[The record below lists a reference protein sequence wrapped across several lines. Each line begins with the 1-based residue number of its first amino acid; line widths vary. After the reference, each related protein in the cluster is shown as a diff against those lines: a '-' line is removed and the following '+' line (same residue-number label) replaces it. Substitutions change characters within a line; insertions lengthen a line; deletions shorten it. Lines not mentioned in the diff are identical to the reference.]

1 MILKAADNQI
11 KIVVIDVKEI
21 GTEFIFAL
29 VRSRTIN
36 GSRSEKFCINTD
48 VFKLHVQ

>member
-21 GTEFIFAL
+21 GTEFILFSHSLEVAQSTDLDQKNFA
-29 VRSRTIN
+29 
-36 GSRSEKFCINTD
+36 
-48 VFKLHVQ
+48 